1 MLTRMIEIHREF
13 WRLNADRD
21 PKVREL
27 VARQQLRLIGEVA
40 RIVATIM
47 IPVSLYM
54 IVNLYLHASTP
65 FLAAGLFGLA
75 VVAFISVRNF
85 HRQKHRSFDY
95 AHFDASLRMLCAESV
110 IVSLA
115 ISLCITFPLAFGQI
129 PFSPASVILAL
140 GSIVVG
146 GFTYGSIPRAQTCA
160 IGVLTLSLAIT
171 FFAVEGVGGLEPVA
185 LLLFFAAALDSIYR
199 MCFFNF
205 VKRHIYAAQQK
216 EAAETV
222 KLLLNDY
229 AEQSA
234 DWLWETDS
242 SNRIVRASERFA
254 TAAGRTIDDL
264 NGTPIT
270 DLFGEGEA
278 RQLLLRMIGEGR
290 PVRDLELPIKVRGE
304 DRWWRISCRTMT
316 ATSRAAKAL
325 RGAATDITSEKAA
338 NDQIDRLAHYDNLTG
353 LPNRASFNRSMER
366 ALTRLDDGES
376 LALLYVDVDR
386 FKAINDTMG
395 HSAGDRV
402 LQAVG
407 SRLKEA
413 IGVEDIASRLSGD
426 EFAVCLRAVAAGQNV
441 ADLSRDIASK
451 VCAPLSVDGHNVS
464 IGISIGIALSRDPRD
479 TAEDLLQRADIALY
493 RSKENGRGQLTVFRP
508 EMLQA
513 LQDRRAME
521 LDLQTALKRKQFELL
536 YQPLIDI
543 ETEETIGYEA
553 LVRWNHPTKGIILP
567 NEFIA
572 VAETTGTIV
581 QLGEWVIRTALQ
593 ELRNWPHHLSV
604 AVNLSPA
611 QMGSPN
617 LLPTIIHGLAA
628 AGVEA
633 HRLEMEITE
642 NVILSQDHANIDL
655 LNKIRSLG
663 VRFALDDFG
672 TGYSSLNYLRGF
684 PFDKIKIDRC
694 FVEEIVSRKDCQ
706 AIVRAVADLASS
718 LSMVTTAEGIECE
731 QQLAEVKRAG
741 CKQVQGHLF
750 SKAIPAHE
758 IDGRIVRPP
767 SKYPSL
773 DHIIRPSNA
782 EDSLQERKIG

>member
-1 MLTRMIEIHREF
+1 
-13 WRLNADRD
+13 
-21 PKVREL
+21 
-27 VARQQLRLIGEVA
+27 
-40 RIVATIM
+40 
-47 IPVSLYM
+47 
-54 IVNLYLHASTP
+54 
-65 FLAAGLFGLA
+65 
-75 VVAFISVRNF
+75 
-85 HRQKHRSFDY
+85 
-95 AHFDASLRMLCAESV
+95 
-110 IVSLA
+110 
-115 ISLCITFPLAFGQI
+115 
-129 PFSPASVILAL
+129 
-140 GSIVVG
+140 
-146 GFTYGSIPRAQTCA
+146 
-160 IGVLTLSLAIT
+160 
-171 FFAVEGVGGLEPVA
+171 
-185 LLLFFAAALDSIYR
+185 
-199 MCFFNF
+199 
-205 VKRHIYAAQQK
+205 
-216 EAAETV
+216 
-222 KLLLNDY
+222 
-229 AEQSA
+229 
-234 DWLWETDS
+234 
-242 SNRIVRASERFA
+242 
-254 TAAGRTIDDL
+254 
-264 NGTPIT
+264 
-270 DLFGEGEA
+270 
-278 RQLLLRMIGEGR
+278 
-290 PVRDLELPIKVRGE
+290 
-304 DRWWRISCRTMT
+304 
-316 ATSRAAKAL
+316 
-325 RGAATDITSEKAA
+325 
-338 NDQIDRLAHYDNLTG
+338 
-353 LPNRASFNRSMER
+353 MER

-464 IGISIGIALSRDPRD
+464 IGISIGIALSRDPGD

-543 ETEETIGYEA
+543 ENEQTIGYEA
-553 LVRWNHPTKGIILP
+553 LVRWNHPTRGIILP

-581 QLGEWVIRTALQ
+581 Q
-593 ELRNWPHHLSV
+593 
-604 AVNLSPA
+604 LSPA

-672 TGYSSLNYLRGF
+672 TGYSSLNYLRSF

-718 LSMVTTAEGIECE
+718 LGMVTTAEGIECE
-731 QQLAEVKRAG
+731 QQLAQVKRAG

-758 IDGRIVRPP
+758 IEGRIVRPP